1 MCAGPWGLGSCDPTY
16 CHLPASPG
24 WVLAPATWDLDT
36 RKAGG
41 GVCLY
46 WAGHGGSCPFEAGSP
61 AASLRKTDMGEPLLS
76 PNPCTQ
82 GRCCN
87 TLKVTCSPWVGVTD
101 FWEEETSDW
110 LPCPQLGRSHSH
122 ICPPAGGPSCPGSHA
137 RLGAVAGAWGASGE
151 LGSPCKSPHTPE
163 RARPEIVCNKYHD
176 MLNNLYILKATKL
189 CA

>member
-41 GVCLY
+41 GVCLS

-61 AASLRKTDMGEPLLS
+61 AASPWKMDMGELLLS

-82 GRCCN
+82 GRWCD
-87 TLKVTCSPWVGVTD
+87 TLKVTCSPWVGVTGSGKKKPLTG
-101 FWEEETSDW
+101 FPAPSWVAHIRTSVPLLADPAVQDHMRTW
-110 LPCPQLGRSHSH
+110 VLSLG
-122 ICPPAGGPSCPGSHA
+122 PG
-137 RLGAVAGAWGASGE
+137 VP
-151 LGSPCKSPHTPE
+151 LGSWAHPASLLTPQRE
-163 RARPEIVCNKYHD
+163 QDQK
-176 MLNNLYILKATKL
+176 
-189 CA
+189 